1 MGDKSVVR
9 TETAPAPFQGAPY
22 SQAIKAAG
30 LVFVSGQLGLR
41 PGESEMVG
49 EGIQEQ
55 TEQVFANLRAI
66 LEGAGSGLGRAPS
79 REALLRLEQVK
90 ADVIRVHSGN
100 GFHLADT
107 GDLIRTCVIEA
118 VLAAVVITVSA
129 VRRRHR
135 WGRRT
140 AAAARA

>member
-1 MGDKSVVR
+1 MTFVRHLIAVVL
-9 TETAPAPFQGAPY
+9 AVAV
-22 SQAIKAAG
+22 IAG
-30 LVFVSGQLGLR
+30 LGLLWAHAC
-41 PGESEMVG
+41 G
-49 EGIQEQ
+49 
-55 TEQVFANLRAI
+55 
-66 LEGAGSGLGRAPS
+66 GAGSGGGLGRAPS
-79 REALLRLEQVK
+79 GEALLRLEQVR
-90 ADVIRVHSGN
+90 AGVIRVHSGD

-135 WGRRT
+135 QRRRI

>member
-1 MGDKSVVR
+1 MKFFRHLIAVVL
-9 TETAPAPFQGAPY
+9 AVAV
-22 SQAIKAAG
+22 IVG
-30 LVFVSGQLGLR
+30 LGMLWAHACGGGTGS
-41 PGESEMVG
+41 
-49 EGIQEQ
+49 
-55 TEQVFANLRAI
+55 
-66 LEGAGSGLGRAPS
+66 GSGLGRAPS

-118 VLAAVVITVSA
+118 VLATVVITVSA

-135 WGRRT
+135 RGRRT
-140 AAAARA
+140 AAARA